1 MGKVAF
7 KDWDLLTKINYYQRK
22 IILNCIMYYEYDKSF
37 LTDNYYDS
45 ISHELVNMQKELD
58 KSRRYNVKKDTTY
71 GYMMYDFDGNTG
83 FDLPKRLNPKDYDY
97 LNNICAYKLFLNDKK
112 QNNNNKKTIKK
123 RGLF

>member
-37 LTDNYYDS
+37 LTDTYYDS
-45 ISHELVNMQKELD
+45 ISHELVKMQKELD
-58 KSRRYNVKKDTTY
+58 KSRRYDVKRDTTY

-83 FDLPKRLNPKDYDY
+83 FDLPKRLNSKDYDY
-97 LNNICAYKLFLNDKK
+97 LNNICAYRLFLDDKK
-112 QNNNNKKTIKK
+112 EKKTKKTIKK

>member
-1 MGKVAF
+1 MEKVAF

-22 IILNCIMYYEYDKSF
+22 IILNCIMYYDYDKSF

-45 ISHELVNMQKELD
+45 ISHELVKMQKELD
-58 KSRRYNVKKDTTY
+58 KSRRYDVKRDTTY

-83 FDLPKRLNPKDYDY
+83 FDLPKRLNTKDYDY
-97 LNNICAYKLFLNDKK
+97 LNNICAYKLFLNDKR
-112 QNNNNKKTIKK
+112 QNNNKKTIKK

>member
-112 QNNNNKKTIKK
+112 QNNNKKTIKK

>member
-7 KDWDLLTKINYYQRK
+7 RDWDLLTKINYYQRK

-58 KSRRYNVKKDTTY
+58 KSRRYTVKKDTTY
-71 GYMMYDFDGNTG
+71 GYMLYDFDGNTG

-112 QNNNNKKTIKK
+112 QNNNKKTIKK

>member
-1 MGKVAF
+1 MEKVAF

-45 ISHELVNMQKELD
+45 ISHELVKMQKELD
-58 KSRRYNVKKDTTY
+58 KSRRYDVKRDTTY

-97 LNNICAYKLFLNDKK
+97 LNNICAYRLFLDDKK
-112 QNNNNKKTIKK
+112 EKKKKKNIKK

>member
-1 MGKVAF
+1 MGKIKF

-22 IILNCIMYYEYDKSF
+22 IILNCIMYFDYDKSF

-45 ISHELVNMQKELD
+45 ISHELVKMQTELD
-58 KSRRYNVKKDTTY
+58 KSRRYDVKRDTTY

-97 LNNICAYKLFLNDKK
+97 LNNICAYKLFLNDKR
-112 QNNNNKKTIKK
+112 QNNNKKTIKK

>member
-22 IILNCIMYYEYDKSF
+22 IILNCIMYYDYDKSF

-45 ISHELVNMQKELD
+45 ISHELVKMQKELD
-58 KSRRYNVKKDTTY
+58 KSRRYDVKRDTTY
-71 GYMMYDFDGNTG
+71 GYMMFDFDGNTG
-83 FDLPKRLNPKDYDY
+83 FDLPKRLNEKDYEY
-97 LNNICAYKLFLNDKK
+97 LNNICTYRLFLDDKK
-112 QNNNNKKTIKK
+112 EKKKKKIIKK

>member
-1 MGKVAF
+1 MEKVAF

-45 ISHELVNMQKELD
+45 ISHELVKMQKELD
-58 KSRRYNVKKDTTY
+58 KSRRYDVKRDTTY

-83 FDLPKRLNPKDYDY
+83 FDLPKRLNTKDYDY

-112 QNNNNKKTIKK
+112 QNNNKKTIKK

>member
-45 ISHELVNMQKELD
+45 ISHELVSMQKELD

-112 QNNNNKKTIKK
+112 QNNNKKTIKK

>member
-1 MGKVAF
+1 MEKVAF

-45 ISHELVNMQKELD
+45 ISHELVKMQKELD
-58 KSRRYNVKKDTTY
+58 KSRRYDVKRDTTY

-83 FDLPKRLNPKDYDY
+83 FDLPKRLNTKDYDY
-97 LNNICAYKLFLNDKK
+97 LNNICAYKLFLNDKR
-112 QNNNNKKTIKK
+112 QNNNKKTIKK

>member
-1 MGKVAF
+1 MEKVAF

-22 IILNCIMYYEYDKSF
+22 IILNCIMYYDYDKSF

-45 ISHELVNMQKELD
+45 ISHELVKMQKELD
-58 KSRRYNVKKDTTY
+58 KSRRYDVKRDTTY

-112 QNNNNKKTIKK
+112 QNNNKKTIKK

>member
-1 MGKVAF
+1 MEKVAF

-45 ISHELVNMQKELD
+45 ISQELVKMQKELD
-58 KSRRYNVKKDTTY
+58 KSRRYDVKRDTTY

-97 LNNICAYKLFLNDKK
+97 LNNICAYKLFLNDKR
-112 QNNNNKKTIKK
+112 QNNNKKTIKK

>member
-1 MGKVAF
+1 MEKVAF

-37 LTDNYYDS
+37 LTDNYYDY
-45 ISHELVNMQKELD
+45 ISHELVKMQKELD
-58 KSRRYNVKKDTTY
+58 KSRRYDVKRDTTY

-83 FDLPKRLNPKDYDY
+83 FDLPKRLNTKDYDY

-112 QNNNNKKTIKK
+112 QNKNKKTIKK

>member
-1 MGKVAF
+1 MGKIKF

-22 IILNCIMYYEYDKSF
+22 IILNCIMYYDYDKSF

-45 ISHELVNMQKELD
+45 ISHELVKMQKELD
-58 KSRRYNVKKDTTY
+58 KSRRYDVKRDTTY

-112 QNNNNKKTIKK
+112 QNNNKKTIKK

>member
-83 FDLPKRLNPKDYDY
+83 FDLPKRLNQKDYDY

-112 QNNNNKKTIKK
+112 QNNNKKTIKK

>member
-1 MGKVAF
+1 MEKVAF

-45 ISHELVNMQKELD
+45 ISHELVKMQKELD
-58 KSRRYNVKKDTTY
+58 KSRRYDVKRDTTY

-97 LNNICAYKLFLNDKK
+97 LNNICAYKLFLSDKK
-112 QNNNNKKTIKK
+112 QNNNKKTIKK

>member
-1 MGKVAF
+1 MEKVAF

-45 ISHELVNMQKELD
+45 ISHELVKMQTELD
-58 KSRRYNVKKDTTY
+58 KSRRYDVKRDTTY

-97 LNNICAYKLFLNDKK
+97 LNNICAYKLFLNDKR
-112 QNNNNKKTIKK
+112 QNNNKKTIKK

>member
-1 MGKVAF
+1 MEKVAF
-7 KDWDLLTKINYYQRK
+7 KNWDLLTKINYYQRK

-45 ISHELVNMQKELD
+45 MSHELVKMQKELD
-58 KSRRYNVKKDTTY
+58 KSRRYDVKRDTTY

-83 FDLPKRLNPKDYDY
+83 FDLPKRLNTKDYDY
-97 LNNICAYKLFLNDKK
+97 LNNICAYKLFLNDKR
-112 QNNNNKKTIKK
+112 QNNNKKTIKK

>member
-1 MGKVAF
+1 MEKVAF

-45 ISHELVNMQKELD
+45 ISHELVKMQKELD
-58 KSRRYNVKKDTTY
+58 KSRRYDVKRDTTY

-83 FDLPKRLNPKDYDY
+83 FDLPKRLNTKDYDY
-97 LNNICAYKLFLNDKK
+97 LNNICSYKLFLNDKK
-112 QNNNNKKTIKK
+112 QNKNKKTIKK

>member
-1 MGKVAF
+1 MEKVAF
-7 KDWDLLTKINYYQRK
+7 KDWDLLAKINYYQRK

-45 ISHELVNMQKELD
+45 ISRELVKMQKELD
-58 KSRRYNVKKDTTY
+58 KSRRYDVKRDTTY

-83 FDLPKRLNPKDYDY
+83 FDLPKRLNPKDYEY
-97 LNNICAYKLFLNDKK
+97 LNNICAYRLFLDDKK
-112 QNNNNKKTIKK
+112 EKKKKKIIKK

>member
-7 KDWDLLTKINYYQRK
+7 RDWDLLTKINYYQRK

-58 KSRRYNVKKDTTY
+58 KSRRYTVKKDTTY

-112 QNNNNKKTIKK
+112 QNNNKKTIKK

>member
-1 MGKVAF
+1 MGKIKF

-22 IILNCIMYYEYDKSF
+22 IILNCIMYYDYDKSF

-45 ISHELVNMQKELD
+45 ISHELVKMQTELD
-58 KSRRYNVKKDTTY
+58 KSRRYDVKRDTTY

-97 LNNICAYKLFLNDKK
+97 LNNICAYKLFLNDKR
-112 QNNNNKKTIKK
+112 QNNNKKTIKK

>member
-1 MGKVAF
+1 MEKVAF

-45 ISHELVNMQKELD
+45 ISHELVKMQKELD
-58 KSRRYNVKKDTTY
+58 KSRRYDVKRDTTY

-112 QNNNNKKTIKK
+112 QNNNKKTIKK

>member
-1 MGKVAF
+1 MGKIKF
-7 KDWDLLTKINYYQRK
+7 KDWDLITKINYYQRK

-45 ISHELVNMQKELD
+45 ISHELVKMQKELD
-58 KSRRYNVKKDTTY
+58 KSRRYDVKRDTTY

-112 QNNNNKKTIKK
+112 QNNNKKTIKK

>member
-58 KSRRYNVKKDTTY
+58 KSRRYTVKKDTTY

-112 QNNNNKKTIKK
+112 QNNNKKTIKK

>member
-83 FDLPKRLNPKDYDY
+83 FDIPKRLNPKDYDY

-112 QNNNNKKTIKK
+112 QNNNKKIIKK

>member
-1 MGKVAF
+1 MGKIKF

-22 IILNCIMYYEYDKSF
+22 IILNCIMYYDYDKSF

-45 ISHELVNMQKELD
+45 ISHELVKMQTKLD
-58 KSRRYNVKKDTTY
+58 KSRRYDVKRDTTY

-97 LNNICAYKLFLNDKK
+97 LNNICAYKLFLNDKR
-112 QNNNNKKTIKK
+112 QNNNKKTIKK

>member
-1 MGKVAF
+1 MEKVAF

-45 ISHELVNMQKELD
+45 ISQELVKMQKELD
-58 KSRRYNVKKDTTY
+58 KSRRYDVKRGTTY

-97 LNNICAYKLFLNDKK
+97 LNNICAYKLFLNDKR
-112 QNNNNKKTIKK
+112 QNNNKKTIKK

>member
-7 KDWDLLTKINYYQRK
+7 KYWDLLTKINYYQRK

-112 QNNNNKKTIKK
+112 QNNNKKTIKK

>member
-1 MGKVAF
+1 MEKVAF

-45 ISHELVNMQKELD
+45 ISHELVKMQKELD
-58 KSRRYNVKKDTTY
+58 KSRRYDVKRDTTY

-97 LNNICAYKLFLNDKK
+97 LNNICAYKLFLNDKR
-112 QNNNNKKTIKK
+112 QNNNKKTIKK

>member
-22 IILNCIMYYEYDKSF
+22 IILNCIIYDKSF

-112 QNNNNKKTIKK
+112 QNNNKKIIKK

>member
-45 ISHELVNMQKELD
+45 ISHELVSMQKELD

-97 LNNICAYKLFLNDKK
+97 LNNICVYKLFLNDKK
-112 QNNNNKKTIKK
+112 QNNNKKTIKK

>member
-1 MGKVAF
+1 MEKVAF
-7 KDWDLLTKINYYQRK
+7 KDWDLLTKINHYQRK

-45 ISHELVNMQKELD
+45 ISRELVKMQKELD
-58 KSRRYNVKKDTTY
+58 KSRRYDVKKDTTY

-83 FDLPKRLNPKDYDY
+83 FDLPKRLNPKDYEY
-97 LNNICAYKLFLNDKK
+97 LNNICAYKLFLSDNK
-112 QNNNNKKTIKK
+112 QNKNKKTIKK

>member
-1 MGKVAF
+1 MEKVAF

-45 ISHELVNMQKELD
+45 ISHELVKMQKELD
-58 KSRRYNVKKDTTY
+58 KSRRYDVKRDTTY

-83 FDLPKRLNPKDYDY
+83 FDLPKRLTPKDYDY
-97 LNNICAYKLFLNDKK
+97 LDNICAYKLFLSDRK
-112 QNNNNKKTIKK
+112 QNKNKKTIKK

>member
-1 MGKVAF
+1 MEKVAF

-83 FDLPKRLNPKDYDY
+83 FDLPKRLNQKDYDY

-112 QNNNNKKTIKK
+112 QNNNKKTIKK

>member
-1 MGKVAF
+1 MEKVAF

-45 ISHELVNMQKELD
+45 ISHELVKMQKELD
-58 KSRRYNVKKDTTY
+58 KSRRYDVKRDTTY

-83 FDLPKRLNPKDYDY
+83 FDLPKRLNTKDYDY
-97 LNNICAYKLFLNDKK
+97 LNKICAYKLFLNDKK
-112 QNNNNKKTIKK
+112 QNNNKKTIKK

>member
-1 MGKVAF
+1 
-7 KDWDLLTKINYYQRK
+7 
-22 IILNCIMYYEYDKSF
+22 MYYDYDKSF

-45 ISHELVNMQKELD
+45 ISHELVKMQTELD
-58 KSRRYNVKKDTTY
+58 KSRRYDVKRDTTY

-97 LNNICAYKLFLNDKK
+97 LNNICAYKLFLNDKR
-112 QNNNNKKTIKK
+112 QNNNKKTIKK

>member
-1 MGKVAF
+1 MEKVAF

-45 ISHELVNMQKELD
+45 ISHELVKMQKELD
-58 KSRRYNVKKDTTY
+58 KSRRYDVKRDTTY

-83 FDLPKRLNPKDYDY
+83 FDLPKRLNPKDYEY
-97 LNNICAYKLFLNDKK
+97 LNNICAYKLFLSDNK
-112 QNNNNKKTIKK
+112 QNKNKKTIKK

>member
-37 LTDNYYDS
+37 LTDNYYD
-45 ISHELVNMQKELD
+45 ISHELVSMQKELD

-97 LNNICAYKLFLNDKK
+97 LNNICVYKLFLNDKK
-112 QNNNNKKTIKK
+112 QNNNKKTIKK